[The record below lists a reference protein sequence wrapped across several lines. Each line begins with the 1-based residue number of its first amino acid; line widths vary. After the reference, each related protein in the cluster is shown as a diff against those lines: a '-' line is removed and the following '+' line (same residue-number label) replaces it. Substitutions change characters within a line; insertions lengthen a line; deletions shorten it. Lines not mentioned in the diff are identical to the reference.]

1 MSTYPRQ
8 ANGRRARKK
17 RIQTWR
23 RIVSILCV
31 ITVFCTTYAL
41 VLPAITLEKT
51 PCCGMEEHTHTEA
64 CYEQQERLTCT
75 LAETEGHVHTDEC
88 YETTERLICP
98 LEEDEDHVHTEECY
112 ETEQVLVCE
121 QEECEPHVHTDECY
135 ETEQVLVCEI
145 PEHTHTDGCFQS
157 KADTTAD
164 VEGEGDWAQMIAGL
178 NLTGNRRQDVLTVA
192 KSQVGYRQS
201 DRNFLEDADGARH
214 GYTRYGAW
222 YGMPYEPWCAMFV
235 SFCLHYAGVP
245 ESEIPHSAACDR
257 WAAMLDERGQY
268 IAPKGPDGFYEPVP
282 GDIVFL
288 RIAEDT
294 LTPDHIGIVE
304 SYDAQTKTLG
314 TIEGNYSASV
324 SRVSYELSDPRIDG
338 YCAIPASGDET
349 DTERSGKD
357 EQKPAGLEES
367 VLRSTTV
374 RLMGAPPLR
383 ASPRIGGNVNDLIT
397 AANIT
402 VDGRQ
407 ITGSDWGTLVMG
419 KTYRLAL
426 TFRENQSHQFA
437 DDDGWMEY
445 DLPPELQ
452 VMNVSGKFDQNL
464 GYFGTLKNNDYEI
477 RNGKLRFRWNTS
489 DAEKIEVLQAADSAT
504 VVFNMDFSLNSNVN
518 NLHFGAGLD
527 KTVNLENPHDAGVQ
541 KTGRYEP
548 DENKIYYQV
557 EITSSGV
564 SQDVHVA
571 DTMAGSALRMD
582 TNSITV
588 VNQNG
593 ARVTPSNLSTTD
605 RGFSMDLPDMNDG
618 GRYTVRYTASVD
630 FDQLGHSG
638 QTTFS
643 EAGNSVRVT
652 TREDDN
658 PGNNTSNSYLYNIQP
673 SDLTKRAGT
682 PGPVYTEDGQKYRD
696 ITWTIHA
703 DHTKLSGSG
712 TITDSIDANSRSRM
726 DFTGTG
732 IRVRVNGH
740 QNRHV
745 SWGSNGLTLAAD
757 GKSWSYTPPASDGN
771 AEYEITYTTRVKVEE
786 NTVEVTNTVSDAH
799 NRTVE
804 GQFVPG
810 DGSGG
815 GEDPEEQIDVFKT
828 ATTVTDEYVIWTIR
842 VPVPAEGFDDLTLT
856 EQLPNLGHDNM
867 TDPIDRTY
875 GTNGFIVDGLNNPE
889 DWTVTESNAGYWS
902 GNEFINTDPYHGIT
916 TETITFYRNKSHHQT
931 GLRGTGENRELVIKV
946 KTKNNPDWMDYGQE
960 SGNEYAKTHQNK
972 VSVSAEGKSGNTTAS
987 ATPLK
992 AKITKSTQTEPLL
1005 DPLPVKL
1012 KDGGEYMAYPF
1023 QITIEGVQ
1031 KEPVEIFDTFDTSM
1045 FDILEMED
1053 LAEDENL
1060 YNLPMYNTPAL
1071 TPQRITPSE
1080 GPWGGMPSDVF
1091 AQVMKGEEGALFTMT
1106 DLPKQVDPRTGEQTV
1121 YYGFYRM
1128 TCYLVLKDE
1137 EALKQQAMF
1146 NGGSTT
1152 FQNTASFK
1160 DSTDTAEVEYNYKVI
1175 SKEAENGVDENGEET
1190 NRIQHFTINI
1200 NPDKLQLNEGNP
1212 MEMTDSSSP
1221 SLSIDYDSITV
1232 TTDPESR
1239 HDEVTYDFFDRTGVF
1254 QIPDE
1259 TAVIIEYD
1267 AKVIGDGLVQF
1278 RNDVVLDGRF
1288 SDYAD
1293 DTMEMSSGGGGSAE
1307 IVAIYLMKYPEG
1319 HMEQGTLAGA
1329 RFRLLDTDLEP
1340 VMLGD
1345 EPVIYETNDDG
1356 PILVWLRQNLDG
1368 MTLHKNTVYYLEE
1381 IEPPEGYAREY
1392 TPLPFVISDDP
1403 DFEPPEGIPRYYIGD
1418 TMGVRNRPVTNQTQ
1432 LTIVKRFA
1440 GNETLTDEQK
1450 ERISFRVTGP
1460 DGFERTVSYRDF
1472 DSGGAYTFD
1481 DLSPGEYTVYETGA
1495 AYAAEGT
1502 DYHVVT
1508 TYAVDEDEEQTI
1520 TDYSADGAQ
1529 VTLVEDQTSTV
1540 LFTNN
1545 YSTHSYDFT
1554 KVDSRT
1560 DQPLEGAVFGVF
1572 RADTGQQLTTY
1583 ESGPD
1588 GRFRVRRSDVGADDS
1603 TIYQTG
1609 VLYYITEVTPPD
1621 GYLLPPEP
1629 QKYYFYFGQ
1638 RPEDAPDDAVDL
1650 STQDGEATVTNS
1662 SDTYLVVTKRWI
1674 NKLGEPTESAPDG
1687 VDSLRF
1693 RIYRTERIVE
1703 HEETAG
1709 DWEVTQ
1715 EPTCTEPGTRVRHC
1729 TICGE
1734 LLETET
1740 IPALG
1745 HDMGPW
1751 EVVKEPTTTETGLK
1765 QRVCTRCGYT
1775 ETEVIPVHTHTPGD
1789 WVTVQEPTCT
1799 EDGLRE
1805 RYCTGCG
1812 VVVDSEAIPALG
1824 HDYHDTVTE
1833 PTCTEAGYTTH
1844 TCSRCGDTYTDSTVP
1859 ALGHDYVN
1867 GICTRCGE
1875 RDPNYHPSTY
1885 YRVLLSCGLYEPN
1898 TELYDGQVEE
1908 GATVVIAVTT
1918 PQTPEARTYPLNG
1931 EASYYYQSQEISPSA
1946 IDGNTRIYEIT
1957 VTRDTGIGV
1966 LAKYHDESRVS
1977 IAYNIRPPGIRGD
1990 RIRSI
1995 PPARKAAIQP
2005 AALEITMKDDGIAS
2019 RGSDVAERSISYP
2032 VDMTPEALQ
2041 DFLTESGAEPYG
2053 DEFTVTRAEGWT
2065 KTISDLPKRQGYIE
2079 YTYYVVEL
2087 DSAGDGYNLVGY
2099 DGEGTDQV
2107 TAINQTK
2114 PTSFVLPVT
2123 GGIGTSRYTLAG
2135 LALLLAACVLA
2146 YTKLRRR
2153 KPRSG
2158 EGGPAG

>member
-1 MSTYPRQ
+1 
-8 ANGRRARKK
+8 
-17 RIQTWR
+17 
-23 RIVSILCV
+23 
-31 ITVFCTTYAL
+31 
-41 VLPAITLEKT
+41 
-51 PCCGMEEHTHTEA
+51 
-64 CYEQQERLTCT
+64 
-75 LAETEGHVHTDEC
+75 
-88 YETTERLICP
+88 
-98 LEEDEDHVHTEECY
+98 
-112 ETEQVLVCE
+112 
-121 QEECEPHVHTDECY
+121 
-135 ETEQVLVCEI
+135 
-145 PEHTHTDGCFQS
+145 
-157 KADTTAD
+157 
-164 VEGEGDWAQMIAGL
+164 
-178 NLTGNRRQDVLTVA
+178 
-192 KSQVGYRQS
+192 
-201 DRNFLEDADGARH
+201 
-214 GYTRYGAW
+214 
-222 YGMPYEPWCAMFV
+222 
-235 SFCLHYAGVP
+235 
-245 ESEIPHSAACDR
+245 
-257 WAAMLDERGQY
+257 
-268 IAPKGPDGFYEPVP
+268 
-282 GDIVFL
+282 
-288 RIAEDT
+288 
-294 LTPDHIGIVE
+294 
-304 SYDAQTKTLG
+304 
-314 TIEGNYSASV
+314 
-324 SRVSYELSDPRIDG
+324 
-338 YCAIPASGDET
+338 
-349 DTERSGKD
+349 
-357 EQKPAGLEES
+357 
-367 VLRSTTV
+367 
-374 RLMGAPPLR
+374 
-383 ASPRIGGNVNDLIT
+383 
-397 AANIT
+397 
-402 VDGRQ
+402 
-407 ITGSDWGTLVMG
+407 
-419 KTYRLAL
+419 
-426 TFRENQSHQFA
+426 
-437 DDDGWMEY
+437 
-445 DLPPELQ
+445 
-452 VMNVSGKFDQNL
+452 
-464 GYFGTLKNNDYEI
+464 
-477 RNGKLRFRWNTS
+477 
-489 DAEKIEVLQAADSAT
+489 
-504 VVFNMDFSLNSNVN
+504 
-518 NLHFGAGLD
+518 
-527 KTVNLENPHDAGVQ
+527 
-541 KTGRYEP
+541 
-548 DENKIYYQV
+548 
-557 EITSSGV
+557 
-564 SQDVHVA
+564 
-571 DTMAGSALRMD
+571 
-582 TNSITV
+582 
-588 VNQNG
+588 
-593 ARVTPSNLSTTD
+593 
-605 RGFSMDLPDMNDG
+605 
-618 GRYTVRYTASVD
+618 
-630 FDQLGHSG
+630 
-638 QTTFS
+638 
-643 EAGNSVRVT
+643 
-652 TREDDN
+652 
-658 PGNNTSNSYLYNIQP
+658 
-673 SDLTKRAGT
+673 
-682 PGPVYTEDGQKYRD
+682 
-696 ITWTIHA
+696 
-703 DHTKLSGSG
+703 
-712 TITDSIDANSRSRM
+712 
-726 DFTGTG
+726 
-732 IRVRVNGH
+732 
-740 QNRHV
+740 
-745 SWGSNGLTLAAD
+745 
-757 GKSWSYTPPASDGN
+757 
-771 AEYEITYTTRVKVEE
+771 
-786 NTVEVTNTVSDAH
+786 
-799 NRTVE
+799 
-804 GQFVPG
+804 
-810 DGSGG
+810 
-815 GEDPEEQIDVFKT
+815 
-828 ATTVTDEYVIWTIR
+828 
-842 VPVPAEGFDDLTLT
+842 
-856 EQLPNLGHDNM
+856 
-867 TDPIDRTY
+867 
-875 GTNGFIVDGLNNPE
+875 
-889 DWTVTESNAGYWS
+889 
-902 GNEFINTDPYHGIT
+902 
-916 TETITFYRNKSHHQT
+916 
-931 GLRGTGENRELVIKV
+931 
-946 KTKNNPDWMDYGQE
+946 
-960 SGNEYAKTHQNK
+960 
-972 VSVSAEGKSGNTTAS
+972 
-987 ATPLK
+987 
-992 AKITKSTQTEPLL
+992 
-1005 DPLPVKL
+1005 
-1012 KDGGEYMAYPF
+1012 
-1023 QITIEGVQ
+1023 
-1031 KEPVEIFDTFDTSM
+1031 
-1045 FDILEMED
+1045 MED
-1053 LAEDENL
+1053 LAEDENF
-1060 YNLPMYNTPAL
+1060 YNLPMFNTPAL
-1071 TPQRITPSE
+1071 TPQRITPKE
-1080 GPWGGMPSDVF
+1080 GPWGGMPSEVF
-1091 AQVMKGEEGALFTMT
+1091 AQVTDRPDGVMFTMT
-1106 DLPKQVDPRTGEQTV
+1106 DLPKLVDPRTGEQTA
-1121 YYGFYRM
+1121 YYGFYSM

-1137 EALKQQAMF
+1137 DALKQQAMF

-1175 SKEAENGVDENGEET
+1175 SKEAENGIDENGEET

-1212 MEMTDSSSP
+1212 MEMTDTSSP

-1232 TTDPESR
+1232 TTDPASR

-1293 DTMEMSSGGGGSAE
+1293 ETMEMSSGGGGSAE

-1345 EPVIYETNDDG
+1345 EAVIYETTEDE

-1381 IEPPEGYAREY
+1381 IEPPDGYAREY
-1392 TPLPFVISDDP
+1392 NPLPFVISDDP

-1481 DLSPGEYTVYETGA
+1481 DLGPGEYTVYETGA

-1603 TIYQTG
+1603 TVYQTG

-1621 GYLLPPEP
+1621 GYFLPPEP

-1775 ETEVIPVHTHTPGD
+1775 ETEIIPVHTHTPGE
-1789 WVTVQEPTCT
+1789 WTTVQEPTCT
-1799 EDGLRE
+1799 ETGQRE

-1812 VVVDSEAIPALG
+1812 VVVDSETIPALG

-1867 GICTRCGE
+1867 GICTRCGAE
-1875 RDPNYHPSTY
+1875 DPDNPPVT
-1885 YRVLLSCGLYEPN
+1885 
-1898 TELYDGQVEE
+1898 TAT
-1908 GATVVIAVTT
+1908 ATVILAAPQDWGYQITKTGEVTNNRTYRLVLTMQDWQFVGVTGLTVNGTEIAVTT
-1918 PQTPEARTYPLNG
+1918 EEVGSNPMHLVHTSEPFAVTGDIQVYVQLDGGPNAVANYEFIEVGGRRT
-1931 EASYYYQSQEISPSA
+1931 ASA
-1946 IDGNTRIYEIT
+1946 
-1957 VTRDTGIGV
+1957 
-1966 LAKYHDESRVS
+1966 
-1977 IAYNIRPPGIRGD
+1977 
-1990 RIRSI
+1990 
-1995 PPARKAAIQP
+1995 ARKSVMQIQSADLAAPEIEDPPQRAP
-2005 AALEITMKDDGIAS
+2005 AAAS
-2019 RGSDVAERSISYP
+2019 RSVDYP
-2032 VDMTPEALQ
+2032 VEMTPEALQ

-2053 DEFTVTRAEGWT
+2053 DEFTVSRADGWT

-2087 DSAGDGYNLVGY
+2087 DSEGDGYNLVGY
-2099 DGEGTDQV
+2099 DGEGTDEV

-2146 YTKLRRR
+2146 YNKLRRR